1 MSSELRLKKLRG
13 SGGYVM
19 AQVTDE
25 QQSKGS
31 LGGPDLFLAPIGR
44 LDPAS
49 ISKHHCNACEKD
61 FEGSPKI
68 DYSNPN
74 EQVAEN
80 LTLVE
85 RGKYLCRCGSA
96 IAEYRKFSNNDSSRG
111 AGAAYTAEQMARAAG
126 QGAPGQQRPQEPQRA
141 PEPRPAEAPRPQEAA
156 PPAEAQRA
164 PSTPGGATP
173 VNAIAGLHVYDQDA
187 QKVGTAS
194 QVGID
199 ASHTIV
205 LVITKD
211 DGTETTVPWSLVKK
225 VGQIIV
231 LGGQAP
237 APAQGKC
244 PGCGFANKAGAKFCE
259 ECGTSV

>member
-13 SGGYVM
+13 SGGYVL

-31 LGGPDLFLAPIGR
+31 LGGPDLFLAPVGR
-44 LDPAS
+44 LDPSS
-49 ISKHHCNACEKD
+49 ISKYHCNACEKD

-80 LTLVE
+80 LKLVE
-85 RGKYLCRCGSA
+85 RGQYLCQCGSP
-96 IAEYRKFSNNDSSRG
+96 IAEYRNFENNDESRD
-111 AGAAYTAEQMARAAG
+111 AGTAYTAAQMARASA
-126 QGAPGQQRPQEPQRA
+126 QAEPQSA
-141 PEPRPAEAPRPQEAA
+141 PEPQPRPPEPQVQTAPPPT
-156 PPAEAQRA
+156 PPAEQPAA
-164 PSTPGGATP
+164 PQGGATP

-187 QKVGTAS
+187 QKVGTAR

-199 ASHTIV
+199 TSHTIV
-205 LVITKD
+205 LIITKD
-211 DGTETTVPWSLVKK
+211 DGTETTVPWSFVKK

-231 LGGQAP
+231 LGGSAP
-237 APAQGKC
+237 SSDPGKC
-244 PGCGFANKAGAKFCE
+244 AQCGFVNKAGAKFCE
-259 ECGTSV
+259 ECGASL

>member
-31 LGGPDLFLAPIGR
+31 LGGPDLFLAPVGR
-44 LDPAS
+44 LDPSS
-49 ISKHHCNACEKD
+49 ISKYHCNACEKD
-61 FEGSPKI
+61 FEGSPNI

-80 LTLVE
+80 LKLVE
-85 RGKYLCRCGSA
+85 RGQYLCQCGSP
-96 IAEYRKFSNNDSSRG
+96 IAEYRKFENNDESRD
-111 AGAAYTAEQMARAAG
+111 AGAAYTAAQMARASA
-126 QGAPGQQRPQEPQRA
+126 Q
-141 PEPRPAEAPRPQEAA
+141 AA
-156 PPAEAQRA
+156 PPQNAEPQPA
-164 PSTPGGATP
+164 PPSLEPQVQQAPPQAEQPEPQGAATP
-173 VNAIAGLHVYDQDA
+173 VNAIAGLQVYDQDA
-187 QKVGTAS
+187 QKVGTAR

-205 LVITKD
+205 LVITRD

-231 LGGQAP
+231 LGSSAP
-237 APAQGKC
+237 SSDPGKC
-244 PGCGFANKAGAKFCE
+244 AQCGFVNKAGAKFCE
-259 ECGTSV
+259 ECGASL

>member
-1 MSSELRLKKLRG
+1 
-13 SGGYVM
+13 M

-31 LGGPDLFLAPIGR
+31 LGGPDLFLAPVGR
-44 LDPAS
+44 LDPSS
-49 ISKHHCNACEKD
+49 ISKYHCNACEKD

-80 LTLVE
+80 LKLVE
-85 RGKYLCRCGSA
+85 RGQYLCQCGSP
-96 IAEYRKFSNNDSSRG
+96 IAEYRNFENNDASRDVG
-111 AGAAYTAEQMARAAG
+111 TAYTAAQMASASV
-126 QGAPGQQRPQEPQRA
+126 QTEPQST
-141 PEPRPAEAPRPQEAA
+141 PEPQPRPAEPQVQTA
-156 PPAEAQRA
+156 PPAEQPA
-164 PSTPGGATP
+164 PTPTPQTAPPAAPQGGPTP
-173 VNAIAGLHVYDQDA
+173 VNAIAGLQVYDQDA
-187 QKVGTAS
+187 QKVGTAR

-199 ASHTIV
+199 TSHTIV

-231 LGGQAP
+231 LGGSAP
-237 APAQGKC
+237 SSDPGKC
-244 PGCGFANKAGAKFCE
+244 AQCGFVNKAGAKFCE
-259 ECGTSV
+259 ECGASL